1 MISTTEKTR
10 KEKAKRIIM
19 DAEIASSVAA
29 GSTAQLVPFAAVP
42 GCEPIF
48 EPIFSIP
55 IVVNMIIE
63 LAKLFGQVVDK
74 AIATRL
80 VSYLV
85 SVNFTISAVR
95 SIIGFIPILGNVVNA
110 VITYQLVGSIGWT
123 VYELLKNGVDISNIS
138 QEETKAYMKRVV
150 NHQI

>member
-29 GSTAQLVPFAAVP
+29 GSTAQVALTRVDLL
-42 GCEPIF
+42 
-48 EPIFSIP
+48 FSIP
-55 IVVNMIIE
+55 IIANMIIE
-63 LAKLFGQVVDK
+63 LAKLFGQAVDK
-74 AIATRL
+74 AVATSL
-80 VSYLV
+80 VSHLV
-85 SVNFTISAVR
+85 GVSFAASVTK

-110 VITYQLVGSIGWT
+110 TITYQLVGSIGWT
-123 VYELLKNGVDISNIS
+123 VYELLKNDIDISNIS

>member
-29 GSTAQLVPFAAVP
+29 GSTAQVGSLP
-42 GCEPIF
+42 GVEHRVSLLFLTPI
-48 EPIFSIP
+48 IS
-55 IVVNMIIE
+55 NMIIE

-74 AIATRL
+74 AVATRL
-80 VSYLV
+80 VSHLV
-85 SVNFTISAVR
+85 GVDFATSATR

-110 VITYQLVGSIGWT
+110 VINYQLVGSIGWT
-123 VYELLKNGVDISNIS
+123 VYELLKNGIDISNIS

>member
-19 DAEIASSVAA
+19 DAEIASSLAA
-29 GSTAQLVPFAAVP
+29 GSTAQVALTGVDLL
-42 GCEPIF
+42 
-48 EPIFSIP
+48 FSIP
-55 IVVNMIIE
+55 IIANMIIE
-63 LAKLFGQVVDK
+63 LAKLFGQAVDK
-74 AIATRL
+74 AVATRL
-80 VSYLV
+80 VGDSVGV
-85 SVNFTISAVR
+85 SFATTAPSR

-110 VITYQLVGSIGWT
+110 VITYRLVGSIGWT

-138 QEETKAYMKRVV
+138 QEEAKAYMNRVV